1 VRSFPL
7 SKPFESQL
15 AIWIFRLLGT
25 ELTRQ
30 ARHLLTKQ
38 HTKSRLGHF
47 FESMC
52 LISRL
57 TGEVEASTQ
66 MDGYRVNQDLG
77 ESVWYA
83 GQEFAVVL

>member
-1 VRSFPL
+1 
-7 SKPFESQL
+7 
-15 AIWIFRLLGT
+15 
-25 ELTRQ
+25 
-30 ARHLLTKQ
+30 
-38 HTKSRLGHF
+38 
-47 FESMC
+47 MC